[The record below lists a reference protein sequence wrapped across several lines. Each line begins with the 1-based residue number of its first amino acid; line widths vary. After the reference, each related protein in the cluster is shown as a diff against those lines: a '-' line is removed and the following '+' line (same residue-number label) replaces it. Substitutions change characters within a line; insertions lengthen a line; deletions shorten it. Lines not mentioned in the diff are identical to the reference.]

1 MDYQFSNKESFKE
14 ELEKELSHSD
24 EDNVDSIDN
33 DCLIVKRANEWINEA
48 KKRPIPKMLFGEF
61 WFENELCILFSDT
74 NLGKSILA
82 VQICNSI
89 SKGNAINGFKL
100 QKEASKVLYLDFE
113 LSDKQFE
120 KRYSN
125 HFEDHYQFDNK
136 FLRAEINPEKTV
148 PDRFKNFDE
157 YIIYSIEKNIIKLN
171 VKVLVIDNITY
182 LRNDTE
188 KAKDALHLMKQLNAL
203 KKKYDLSI
211 LVLAHTP
218 KRDTTKAITKND
230 LSGSKMLMNFC
241 DSSFAIGESFQIK
254 GQRYLKQIKQR
265 NTEHIYDTNNI
276 VLCQIVNNFNFLEF
290 QFLGF
295 DSEFEHLKVIPQM
308 QNEER
313 TSKILEL
320 KEQGYSNVKIAEE
333 LDISEGTV
341 RNILKKENK

>member
-136 FLRAEINPEKTV
+136 FLRAEINPEKTL
-148 PDRFKNFDE
+148 PDGFKNFDE
-157 YIIYSIEKNIIKLN
+157 YIIHSIEKKIIKLN
-171 VKVLVIDNITY
+171 IKVLVIDNITY

-188 KAKDALHLMKQLNAL
+188 KAKDALHLMKELNAL
-203 KKKYDLSI
+203 KKKYGLSI

-276 VLCQIVNNFNFLEF
+276 VICNIENNFNFLEF
-290 QFLGF
+290 QFQGF
-295 DSEFEHLKVIPQM
+295 DKEFEHLKAIPQM
-308 QNEER
+308 QNDER
-313 TSKILEL
+313 TSKIIEL
-320 KEQGYSNVKIAEE
+320 KEQGFSNVKIAEE
-333 LDISEGTV
+333 LGISEGTI
-341 RNILKKENK
+341 RNTLKKTD

>member
-1 MDYQFSNKESFKE
+1 MDNQFPNKESLKE

-24 EDNVDSIDN
+24 EDNVDSFDN

-89 SKGNAINGFKL
+89 SKGKAINGFKL

-125 HFEDHYQFDNK
+125 HFEDHYQFDDN
-136 FLRAEINPEKTV
+136 FIRAEINPEKNL
-148 PDRFKNFDE
+148 PDGFKNFDE
-157 YIIYSIEKNIIKLN
+157 YIIHSIEKKIIKLN
-171 VKVLVIDNITY
+171 LKILVIDNITY

-188 KAKDALHLMKQLNAL
+188 KAKDAQHLMKELNAL
-203 KKKYDLSI
+203 KKKYGLSI

-218 KRDTTKAITKND
+218 KRDTTKSITKND

-295 DSEFEHLKVIPQM
+295 DNEFEHLKVLPQM

-333 LDISEGTV
+333 LGISEGTV